1 MMCPDN
7 GAVDHVGASVPL
19 DQLGQRF
26 EHSLEHTGLD
36 PSPISAK
43 DAVPFAVFV
52 GQLPPLRS
60 GARHPH
66 HALEIPS
73 IVLRRAAAAPS
84 FSRQKRTDQRP
95 LIVRQANPFA
105 HPHRPFDDPPLGRS
119 FLAGA
124 AEALQSSETSGRQ
137 KMAFGRDIY
146 QGSRSVDV
154 PLPRYRQRW

>member
-7 GAVDHVGASVPL
+7 GAIDHVGASIPL
-19 DQLGQRF
+19 DQFGQRF

-52 GQLPPLRS
+52 GQMPPLRS

-73 IVLRRAAAAPS
+73 IVLSRTASAPS

-95 LIVRQANPFA
+95 FLVRQSNPFA
-105 HPHRPFDDPPLGRS
+105 QGCLQM
-119 FLAGA
+119 
-124 AEALQSSETSGRQ
+124 EALNQNR
-137 KMAFGRDIY
+137 I
-146 QGSRSVDV
+146 
-154 PLPRYRQRW
+154 P